1 MSRGRFALVVALVAT
16 LVAVVSF
23 AAALQVLDDGQP
35 DPPPNAASADA
46 ADTTLAPTD
55 ASPSSSLP
63 STTGTTTP
71 PGQLATPAWV
81 AIVASGGSQTEAQG
95 IAARL
100 GAQGYPSGVLHS
112 DDYPSLKAGLWVA
125 FAGPYR
131 DEAAARAVIGKLA
144 ADGFGGAYVRCAGTK
159 KECGSGGNGD

>member
-1 MSRGRFALVVALVAT
+1 MSRGRFALLVALLAMTVA
-16 LVAVVSF
+16 AVSF
-23 AAALQVLDDGQP
+23 AVALQVLDDGQP
-35 DPPPNAASADA
+35 DPPPKAASADA
-46 ADTTLAPTD
+46 ADTTLAPID
-55 ASPSSSLP
+55 ASSSSSLP
-63 STTGTTTP
+63 PTTGTTAP

-81 AIVASGGSQTEAQG
+81 AIVASGGSEAEAQG

-131 DEAAARAVIGKLA
+131 DATAARAVTDKLA
-144 ADGFGGAYVRCAGTK
+144 ADGFAGAYVRCAGTK
-159 KECGSGGNGD
+159 KECGSSGNGD